1 MELSSQM
8 VLFARVVESKSFSA
22 AARSVGHSPSAVSRQ
37 IGHLEDRLGVRLLNR
52 SKHGLSM
59 TEEGRAFYQRCAE
72 VAATVSDAETF
83 AASISGRPQGVLRV
97 VSTVAFAKSQ
107 ILPVLPGFL
116 AEHPAVTVS
125 LELTDRMVDL
135 AAESVDVAIRFTE
148 QVDDISVIAR
158 KLAANRRVICAAPGY
173 VERFGAPR
181 APRDLALHNCL
192 RLSTV
197 SRWNDWDLPGGEG
210 GPVPVAGNFEA
221 NSADAVYHATLAGL
235 GIARL
240 STYLVADDLRQGRLV
255 RLLPGYADEG
265 SDILAVY
272 SDKRN
277 LSPKVRAFID
287 FLAGQFGP
295 VPPWERDGRDR
306 DGRDRDDRDQNGDGA
321 GPAA

>member
-277 LSPKVRAFID
+277 LSRKVRAFID

-306 DGRDRDDRDQNGDGA
+306 DGDGA